1 MALVVF
7 TGGARSGKSAAA
19 QSLARARS
27 AGGQQVVALVF
38 GLVGDDAEMADR
50 VAAHRADRPE
60 EFVVVEA
67 RDSRTALD
75 LVGPESLLLLD
86 CLGTLVGM
94 VMAEEWPSAE
104 QGYELVDA
112 GSDLPVG
119 YAEAVE
125 ERVGTVV
132 SALSGRTGDTIVV
145 TNEVGD
151 GVVPPYAS
159 GRLFRDVLGRANRA
173 LVARA
178 DSSFLVVCGRLMEL
192 SALSASPPWPE
203 D

>member
-19 QSLARARS
+19 QSLARSRAMD
-27 AGGQQVVALVF
+27 GQSVVAVVF
-38 GLVGDDAEMADR
+38 GMVGDDAEMADR
-50 VAAHRADRPE
+50 VARHQAARPDGFQIIE
-60 EFVVVEA
+60 VQE
-67 RDSRTALD
+67 SSSALG

-94 VMAEEWPSAE
+94 VMAEEWPSDAE
-104 QGYELVDA
+104 GHDLANA
-112 GSDLPVG
+112 GSDLPSG
-119 YAEAVE
+119 YAENVE
-125 ERVGTVV
+125 QRVDELIRTLCER
-132 SALSGRTGDTIVV
+132 SGDSIVV

-151 GVVPPYAS
+151 GVVPAYGS

-173 LVARA
+173 LVTSA
-178 DSSFLVVCGRLMEL
+178 DRSYLTVCGRLVEL
-192 SALSASPPWPE
+192 STLTASPAWPE

>member
-1 MALVVF
+1 MALVLF

-19 QSLARARS
+19 QRLAQARS
-27 AGGQQVVALVF
+27 QDGQQVVALVF
-38 GLVGDDAEMADR
+38 GLVDEDAEMADR
-50 VAAHRADRPE
+50 VAVHRVDRPQ
-60 EFVVVEA
+60 EFQVVEA
-67 RDSRTALD
+67 RDSRSALD
-75 LVGPESLLLLD
+75 FVGDESFLLLD

-94 VMAEEWPSAE
+94 VMADEWPSADE
-104 QGYELVDA
+104 GHELVDA
-112 GSDLPVG
+112 GSDLPAG

-125 ERVGTVV
+125 DRVGSLV
-132 SALSGRTGDTIVV
+132 SALVGRTGDTIVV

-151 GVVPPYAS
+151 GVVPPFAS

-178 DSSFLVVCGRLMEL
+178 ECSYLVVCGRLLEL
-192 SALSASPPWPE
+192 SALSASPGWPE